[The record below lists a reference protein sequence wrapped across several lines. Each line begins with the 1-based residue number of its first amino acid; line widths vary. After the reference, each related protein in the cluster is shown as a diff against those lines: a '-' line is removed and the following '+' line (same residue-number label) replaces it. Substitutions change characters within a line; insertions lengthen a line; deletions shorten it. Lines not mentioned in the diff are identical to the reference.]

1 MHEFKHRIMN
11 MKKRIGCLI
20 FLMILSQS
28 VLTPALSAEAK
39 ADTRVVVTVSV
50 GGAACGAYF
59 FLRFV
64 FRSSLTTEP
73 YPYGAALFNHG
84 AEGWQ
89 VGFPVLTLIQDG
101 HTDRLFPQSVPETY
115 QMDILKIRF

>member
-1 MHEFKHRIMN
+1 
-11 MKKRIGCLI
+11 MKKRIGTLI
-20 FLMILSQS
+20 LLVILSQS
-28 VLTPALSAEAK
+28 ILIPAFSIEAK

-64 FRSSLTTEP
+64 FRSSLTMDS
-73 YPYGAALFNHG
+73 YQYDAALFDHS

-89 VGFPVLTLIQDG
+89 VGFPVLNLVKDE
-101 HTDRLFPQSVPETY
+101 HNDSLLLKNVPDTY
-115 QMDILKIRF
+115 QMNILKIRF